1 MPAWDNIPNA
11 KHIDAVLAHVKQH
24 PDRWRAAY
32 AAARDAAWYAAR
44 DAAWYA
50 ARDATYAA
58 IYAAARDAARDAAWD
73 AAGDAAYA
81 AAYAAAWGGAQDACA
96 ALVAWDDAGLML
108 GLPADAVRLF
118 AGVGNHA
125 AILMLPAVLAMN
137 ETTGE

>member
-11 KHIDAVLAHVKQH
+11 KHIDAVLAHANQH
-24 PDRWRAAY
+24 PDRWHV
-32 AAARDAAWYAAR
+32 ARDAAYNAA
-44 DAAWYA
+44 Y
-50 ARDATYAA
+50 Y
-58 IYAAARDAARDAAWD
+58 AARDAAWD
-73 AAGDAAYA
+73 AAYYAARDAARGA
-81 AAYAAAWGGAQDACA
+81 ARHAARGACV